1 MERQMKK
8 TGVEWIARIPSNWS
22 VDRLKGL
29 FTFGKGLPI
38 TKDDLAEAGIP
49 VISYGQIHA
58 KETNGVGIQ
67 LHLIRYVS
75 PEYIG
80 RNPSSLVSKGDH
92 IFADTS
98 EDLEGCGNSVYIDE
112 EMELFAGYHT
122 IILQS
127 RKHEDNKYL
136 AYLFRTDAWRSQIRS
151 KVSGV
156 KLYSISRKILADTTI
171 IMPPADERDRIVT
184 YLDQQC
190 ALIDTC
196 LGQIRA
202 SIGEYKKLKQ
212 AVITQAVTKGI
223 RDERPMKSSGIEW
236 APEIP
241 CNWAIIPSKFMF
253 RNSDERKQDGDVM
266 LTSSQ
271 KYGIISQNE
280 YMEREN
286 SKIVLANRGLD
297 DWKHVEPYD
306 FIISLRSFQGGL
318 EMSETTGCI
327 TWHYIVL
334 KPCREIYSNYYKWL
348 FKSEAYIKALQRT
361 CNYIRDGQ
369 DLRYSN
375 FVQVP
380 LVVPEL
386 GEQEEI
392 AKYLD
397 KKCAEIDTL
406 IAKKAALLENLEAY
420 KKSVIYEYVTG
431 KKVVP
436 NSESAVIAVDPILL
450 KALLYAKTHE
460 LLGKNCRGRI
470 QIQKMLYLIESMN
483 DLKIG
488 SQYVRQKF
496 GPLDVDLDKIESFME
511 QKRWLKTIQGSPT
524 SYKKMD
530 HYKEYRTEF
539 SKYLAPYEAEIKR
552 IIHFFENM
560 NTSQAERFATLMAV
574 WNDFILDGNAN
585 PSDEEL
591 IHEVITN
598 WHPHKANYKYTTWQD
613 TVNKM
618 RANGI
623 IPHGYG
629 THTILHQDNFLS

>member
-1 MERQMKK
+1 MAKQMKDSGIEWIGEIPESWAVGRVKNAYTSHKTIVGSDSDKFQRLALTLGGVVKRSKDDSTGLQPEAFCGYQILK
-8 TGVEWIARIPSNWS
+8 TGELVFKLIDLENIQTSR
-22 VDRLKGL
+22 VGL
-29 FTFGKGLPI
+29 SPY
-38 TKDDLAEAGIP
+38 EGI
-49 VISYGQIHA
+49 
-58 KETNGVGIQ
+58 
-67 LHLIRYVS
+67 VS
-75 PEYIG
+75 PAYIVLKKSTGTNTEYGELFFLSMWQRGIFNRMG
-80 RNPSSLVSKGDH
+80 DDGVRSSLNAS
-92 IFADTS
+92 
-98 EDLEGCGNSVYIDE
+98 DLLNIPY
-112 EMELFAGYHT
+112 
-122 IILQS
+122 
-127 RKHEDNKYL
+127 
-136 AYLFRTDAWRSQIRS
+136 
-151 KVSGV
+151 
-156 KLYSISRKILADTTI
+156 
-171 IMPPADERDRIVT
+171 IMPPYDEQQRIADYLNNQCT
-184 YLDQQC
+184 Y
-190 ALIDTC
+190 IDSVIEQT
-196 LGQIRA
+196 RA
-202 SIGEYKKLKQ
+202 SIEEYKKLKQ
-212 AVITQAVTKGI
+212 AIITQAVTKGV
-223 RDERPMKSSGIEW
+223 RDERPMKCSGIEW

-271 KYGIISQNE
+271 KYGIISQTE

-286 SKIVLANRGLD
+286 SKIVLANKGLD

-318 EMSETTGCI
+318 EMSEITGCI

-380 LVVPEL
+380 LVVPQL

-436 NSESAVIAVDPILL
+436 TSESAVIAVDPILL
-450 KALLYAKTHE
+450 KALLYVKTHE

-496 GPLDVDLDKIESFME
+496 GPMDVDLDRIESYME
-511 QKRWLKTIQGSPT
+511 QRHWLKTIQGSPT

-530 HYKEYRTEF
+530 HYKDYRTEF
-539 SKYLAPYEAEIKR
+539 SKYLAPYEAEIER
-552 IIHFFENM
+552 IIHFFEKM
-560 NTSQAERFATLMAV
+560 KTSQAERFATLMAV
-574 WNDFILDGNAN
+574 WNDFILDGNVN
-585 PSDEEL
+585 PSDQEL
-591 IHEVITN
+591 IHEATTN
-598 WHPHKANYKYTTWQD
+598 WHPHKANYSNATWQD
-613 TVNKM
+613 TVHKM

-629 THTILHQDNFLS
+629 LHTIQ

>member
-1 MERQMKK
+1 MAKQMKDSGIEWIGKIPESWAVGRVKNAYTSHKTIVGSDSDKFQRLALTLGGVVKRSKDDSTGLQPEAFCGYQILK
-8 TGVEWIARIPSNWS
+8 TGELVFKLIDLENIQTSR
-22 VDRLKGL
+22 VGL
-29 FTFGKGLPI
+29 SPY
-38 TKDDLAEAGIP
+38 EGI
-49 VISYGQIHA
+49 
-58 KETNGVGIQ
+58 
-67 LHLIRYVS
+67 VS
-75 PEYIG
+75 PAYIVLEKRTGTNAEYGELFFLSMWQRGIFNRMG
-80 RNPSSLVSKGDH
+80 DDSVRSSLNAS
-92 IFADTS
+92 
-98 EDLEGCGNSVYIDE
+98 DLLNIPY
-112 EMELFAGYHT
+112 
-122 IILQS
+122 
-127 RKHEDNKYL
+127 
-136 AYLFRTDAWRSQIRS
+136 
-151 KVSGV
+151 
-156 KLYSISRKILADTTI
+156 
-171 IMPPADERDRIVT
+171 IMPPYDEQQRIADYLNNQCT
-184 YLDQQC
+184 Y
-190 ALIDTC
+190 IDSVIEQTN
-196 LGQIRA
+196 A
-202 SIGEYKKLKQ
+202 SITEYKKLKQ
-212 AVITQAVTKGI
+212 AIITEAVTKGV
-223 RDERPMKSSGIEW
+223 RGERPMKCSGIEW
-236 APEIP
+236 APEVP

-286 SKIVLANRGLD
+286 SKIVLANKGLD

-406 IAKKAALLENLEAY
+406 IAKKEALLENLEAY

-470 QIQKMLYLIESMN
+470 QIQKMLFLIESMN

>member
-1 MERQMKK
+1 MARQMK
-8 TGVEWIARIPSNWS
+8 N
-22 VDRLKGL
+22 
-29 FTFGKGLPI
+29 
-38 TKDDLAEAGIP
+38 
-49 VISYGQIHA
+49 
-58 KETNGVGIQ
+58 
-67 LHLIRYVS
+67 
-75 PEYIG
+75 
-80 RNPSSLVSKGDH
+80 
-92 IFADTS
+92 
-98 EDLEGCGNSVYIDE
+98 
-112 EMELFAGYHT
+112 
-122 IILQS
+122 
-127 RKHEDNKYL
+127 
-136 AYLFRTDAWRSQIRS
+136 
-151 KVSGV
+151 SGV
-156 KLYSISRKILADTTI
+156 KWIGEIPEEWCCAELKHFVTVHNGKEIPAEVDRASTDSYPVYGSGGVFKYTDAFLHDGTSVMFGRKGTLGKPIYASGKFWAVDTIYYLTYRTEMDARYNYYQLFAFDWNPHI
-171 IMPPADERDRIVT
+171 TQTALPSVVASEIVSCKFPIPSFSEQREIAL
-184 YLDQQC
+184 YLDRQC
-190 ALIDTC
+190 TNIDSVIKKTHS
-196 LGQIRA
+196 
-202 SIGEYKKLKQ
+202 SIEEYKRLKQ
-212 AVITQAVTKGI
+212 AVITQAVTKGV
-223 RDERPMKSSGIEW
+223 RGERPMKCSGIEW

-241 CNWAIIPSKFMF
+241 CNWAVIPSKFMF

-286 SKIVLANRGLD
+286 SKIVLANKGLD

-334 KPCREIYSNYYKWL
+334 KPCREIYSNYYKWM

-450 KALLYAKTHE
+450 KALLYVKTHE

-470 QIQKMLYLIESMN
+470 QIQKILYLIESMN
-483 DLKIG
+483 DLNIG
-488 SQYVRQKF
+488 SQYVRQKY
-496 GPLDVDLDKIESFME
+496 GPMDVDLDKIESFME

-524 SYKKMD
+524 AYKKMD

-539 SKYLAPYEAEIKR
+539 SKHLAPYEAKMKR
-552 IIHFFENM
+552 IVHFFENM